1 MTDVYADYDFYVND
15 FYGNAIP
22 EKDFPRYASR
32 ASDYIRAATNG
43 VSDKFQEDW
52 TRAATTSSAI
62 AMFAIKKCTC
72 AIAEVILDE
81 SIMEASAFSGGQ
93 AVSSESVGS
102 WSKSYEKSSLSA
114 EQVEY
119 LNKRKQDFLWLYLG
133 GLAAFSNLFRVKSY
147 RCVPGGH

>member
-1 MTDVYADYDFYVND
+1 MTDMYADYTFYKES
-15 FYGNAIP
+15 FFGNAIP
-22 EKDFPRYASR
+22 GEDFPRYAAR
-32 ASDYIRAATNG
+32 ASDYIRAATQG
-43 VSDKFQEDW
+43 VSDKVKDDW
-52 TRAATTSSAI
+52 T
-62 AMFAIKKCTC
+62 MFSVKKCTC
-72 AIAEVILDE
+72 AIAEVLLDE

-102 WSKSYEKSSLSA
+102 WSKSYSAPGLSA

-133 GLAAFSNLFRVKSY
+133 GLAAFANMFRAKSY